1 MDNAKAGYSAFDTAI
16 NYVSF
21 KDRTVKEIQDKL
33 REKGYSSYDI
43 EKAVE
48 KLRYYGYLN
57 DSNYALSYIR
67 SNMNKKG
74 MKRINMELLQKGIDR
89 STITD
94 ISEDVEIDEVSIIGQ
109 MIERRYGDIDFENEK
124 EKRRIFNF
132 FIRRGFCYE
141 NISKAMENNKKVM
154 NFF

>member
-16 NYVSF
+16 NYISF

-94 ISEDVEIDEVSIIGQ
+94 ISEEVEIDEVSIIGQ

-124 EKRRIFNF
+124 EKRRIFNS